1 MKVTLY
7 STDTSK
13 NSQLLKNYFIEKKIP
28 FLEKQINRN
37 EFFQGELTK
46 VTAGFLG
53 VPVVLIQKNNDSSQ
67 IVIGF
72 DKGKINSILGIN

>member
-13 NSQLLKNYFIEKKIP
+13 NSQLLKNYFNEKKVP

-37 EFFQGELTK
+37 EFFQSELAK
-46 VTAGFLG
+46 IAAGFSG
-53 VPVVLIQKNNDSSQ
+53 VPVVLIQKEGDSSQ

-72 DKGKINSILGIN
+72 DKGKINSILGL